1 MFIDEQKKPHWLDP
15 RSCPLCNRV
24 YSNLSNLR
32 QHMKLIHNPTLVTCK
47 LCYKTFKTDL
57 YLRRHLISF
66 HELNASGNNLVSIE
80 PFKPVQNHPP
90 PWNQNIKS
98 EPDAFNEIFNGG
110 EIYQVPQ

>member
-1 MFIDEQKKPHWLDP
+1 MEMEYSIENDKRELTIVSRTDDILGGEQKKPHWLDP

-57 YLRRHLISF
+57 YLRRHLIR
-66 HELNASGNNLVSIE
+66 
-80 PFKPVQNHPP
+80 
-90 PWNQNIKS
+90 
-98 EPDAFNEIFNGG
+98 
-110 EIYQVPQ
+110 